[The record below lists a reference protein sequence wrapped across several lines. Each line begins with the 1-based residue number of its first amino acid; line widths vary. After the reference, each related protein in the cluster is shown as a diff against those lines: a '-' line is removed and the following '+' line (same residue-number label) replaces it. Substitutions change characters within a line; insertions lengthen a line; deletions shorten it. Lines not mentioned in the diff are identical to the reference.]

1 MKIIVNIGSG
11 KHEGESLALRLEKL
25 FHSQPGK
32 NKMEWVKSGQELSET
47 AQRVAREN
55 DSVVVAG
62 GGDGTISAVAATLV
76 GTNKTLGVL
85 PLGTLNHFAKDL
97 QIPMNLEE
105 AVSIICEGHS
115 TLVDVGEVN
124 GRIFL
129 NNSSVGFYSS
139 VVRHREE
146 QQAQF
151 NRGKWMALLRALL
164 AVARR
169 FPVLEL
175 SLSADD
181 KQLQRRTPFLFVGNN
196 RYQLEKSEIGTR
208 SCLDAGELSF
218 FVAHQKKPSG
228 LFLLALRAIFGRLHA
243 AKDFDAFCTTAALIK
258 TTQHHLMVAADGE
271 IVRMET
277 PLRYRVLPQAL
288 RVIVPRQ
295 KVR

>member
-1 MKIIVNIGSG
+1 MKLIVNTRSGS
-11 KHEGESLALRLEKL
+11 HEGESLALRLEKL
-25 FHSQPGK
+25 FHSLPGK
-32 NKMEWVKSGQELSET
+32 PKIEWVKSGQELRET

-55 DSVVVAG
+55 DSVVVAA
-62 GGDGTISAVAATLV
+62 GGDGTVSAVASALV
-76 GTNKTLGVL
+76 GTNKTLGIL
-85 PLGTLNHFAKDL
+85 PIGTLNHFAKDL
-97 QIPMNLEE
+97 QISMNLDE
-105 AVSIICEGHS
+105 AARIICDGNS
-115 TLVDVGEVN
+115 KLVDVGEVN

-139 VVRHREE
+139 VVRHREA

-181 KQLQRRTPFLFVGNN
+181 KQLHRRTPFLFVGNN
-196 RYQLEKSEIGTR
+196 HYQLEKTEIGTR
-208 SCLDAGELSF
+208 SCLDAGELSL
-218 FVAHQKKPSG
+218 FVAHPKKPFG
-228 LFLLALRAIFGRLHA
+228 LFLLALRAIFGRLQA
-243 AKDFDAFCTTAALIK
+243 AKDFDAFCTTTAHIK
-258 TTQHHLMVAADGE
+258 TTRHHLTVAADGE

-277 PLRYRVLPQAL
+277 PLRYRVLPKAL

-295 KVR
+295 